1 MKTAYYTLILM
12 LFTITQT
19 SAQNGSK
26 NFIDQPYIEV
36 SGHAQ
41 KEVTPDEI
49 YVRIILN
56 ENDKKGR
63 ISIEKQEN
71 QLLAKLRKINI
82 DIDKQLTVEDFDGY
96 YKRKFLAN
104 NELTKIKRY
113 QLLVYDGETL
123 GKVYQEL
130 DAIDISNISIIRV
143 DHSEMESLKRAT
155 KLKALKLAKQKA
167 QDYALAID
175 QEIGNALH
183 IKENSNNYTINSMG
197 YANAS
202 ARKYESMDMEAI
214 NDIDF
219 KKIIISETVHA
230 KFILD

>member
-41 KEVTPDEI
+41 TEVTPDEI

-71 QLLAKLRKINI
+71 FLIIKTLYCIKGSRK
-82 DIDKQLTVEDFDGY
+82 
-96 YKRKFLAN
+96 
-104 NELTKIKRY
+104 
-113 QLLVYDGETL
+113 
-123 GKVYQEL
+123 
-130 DAIDISNISIIRV
+130 
-143 DHSEMESLKRAT
+143 H
-155 KLKALKLAKQKA
+155 
-167 QDYALAID
+167 
-175 QEIGNALH
+175 
-183 IKENSNNYTINSMG
+183 
-197 YANAS
+197 
-202 ARKYESMDMEAI
+202 
-214 NDIDF
+214 
-219 KKIIISETVHA
+219 
-230 KFILD
+230 

>member
-1 MKTAYYTLILM
+1 MLLTL
-12 LFTITQT
+12 
-19 SAQNGSK
+19 
-26 NFIDQPYIEV
+26 
-36 SGHAQ
+36 
-41 KEVTPDEI
+41 
-49 YVRIILN
+49 
-56 ENDKKGR
+56 
-63 ISIEKQEN
+63 
-71 QLLAKLRKINI
+71 
-82 DIDKQLTVEDFDGY
+82 
-96 YKRKFLAN
+96 
-104 NELTKIKRY
+104 
-113 QLLVYDGETL
+113 
-123 GKVYQEL
+123 
-130 DAIDISNISIIRV
+130 SIIRV